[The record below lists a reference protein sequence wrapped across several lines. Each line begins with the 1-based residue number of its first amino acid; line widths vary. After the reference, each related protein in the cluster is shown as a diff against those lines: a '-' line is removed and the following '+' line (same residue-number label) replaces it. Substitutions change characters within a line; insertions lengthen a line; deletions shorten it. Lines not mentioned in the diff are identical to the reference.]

1 MPHRCLASPL
11 LPAPAGTSN
20 HQWAENEK
28 ELRGCRICLAHG
40 LVGAESEEELPR
52 LIPATSSYRRP
63 LLCSA
68 PSSTSPYFSTTP
80 APTSKGAAGPHLCSA
95 SSRGQRR
102 RGGPGHHEGGEARRG
117 CTGSERGSTSRCKE
131 GVEHRG
137 GHLPWCPR
145 LPQCRPGRTGKGEGP
160 AGTKCHWER
169 APHPAAHTSCW
180 RQRPRCTRERER
192 EGERDMCR
200 WEGADGE
207 KRGIE

>member
-80 APTSKGAAGPHLCSA
+80 APTSKGAAGPHLCFA
-95 SSRGQRR
+95 SSRGKRR
-102 RGGPGHHEGGEARRG
+102 RGGPGHQEGGEARRG
-117 CTGSERGSTSRCKE
+117 CTESERGSTSRCKE
-131 GVEHRG
+131 VLRVVVVTCRG
-137 GHLPWCPR
+137 ALTYRSATQGGQER
-145 LPQCRPGRTGKGEGP
+145 GEGP
-160 AGTKCHWER
+160 AGTKRHWER

-192 EGERDMCR
+192 NRCG
-200 WEGADGE
+200 
-207 KRGIE
+207 